1 MNTEIYVFLK
11 KNELSLNNH
20 LPSPNHLTE
29 EYSNFCSS
37 FMRYSLNLW
46 KKKLTFLPTQIKF
59 INNKSCDILYIWK
72 MAWGMF
78 PKKYNKMLHTSQ
90 FPSKVTF
97 ILSRKLKTCTVV
109 SIWVDINFRGIC
121 KNNFQEN
128 YCM

>member
-46 KKKLTFLPTQIKF
+46 EKKLTFLPTQIKF
-59 INNKSCDILYIWK
+59 INKKSCGDIQRYFIYLK
-72 MAWGMF
+72 DGMGNV
-78 PKKYNKMLHTSQ
+78 P
-90 FPSKVTF
+90 
-97 ILSRKLKTCTVV
+97 
-109 SIWVDINFRGIC
+109 
-121 KNNFQEN
+121 QEI
-128 YCM
+128 

>member
-46 KKKLTFLPTQIKF
+46 EKKLTFLPTQIKF
-59 INNKSCDILYIWK
+59 INNKSCGDIQRYFIYLK
-72 MAWGMF
+72 DGMGNV
-78 PKKYNKMLHTSQ
+78 P
-90 FPSKVTF
+90 
-97 ILSRKLKTCTVV
+97 
-109 SIWVDINFRGIC
+109 
-121 KNNFQEN
+121 QEI
-128 YCM
+128 